1 MKDKAYCDIITFF
14 EDKNDR
20 TIESLA
26 ANYKNRDLIR
36 SSIERLLSPHFSKEN
51 VKNKRVLLKP
61 NLVWEWQ
68 KPVDEICLCT
78 HESVILETLEF
89 FLRLAPKSVI
99 IGDAPIQAAKWDKI
113 LTAGFHNELK
123 TIEEKY
129 GIPISLLDFRRV
141 TFDQHTNVVEN
152 DRSSL
157 DNYIIFDVGDKS
169 YLEDVTSGKNNIR
182 VTDYDPRRMAQAH
195 QKGMH
200 KYCIRREVIESDIVV
215 TIPKTKTH
223 RMAGI
228 TNSLKILVGINGDK
242 DYLPHHRLGP
252 VSCGGDCY
260 KKYSPLRSLSETL
273 MDMANKN
280 RGGVLYRPLYYGAK
294 IVFKLSFPDKATNGH
309 GGWYGNDTVWRM
321 VYDLNLIAKYGCPD
335 GTLSNIPQRT
345 MYTLCD
351 GIIGGQGDGPL
362 NPSPLALGTLTFS
375 NDPYLSDEVAGH
387 LFHLKLDRIPSL
399 REAAELNKEKECSI
413 MINGVESSFKEVDSI
428 GTDVQMSGG
437 WVNYDK

>member
-1 MKDKAYCDIITFF
+1 MSNKAYCDIVTFF
-14 EDKNDR
+14 EDKNSR
-20 TIESLA
+20 TVEQLA
-26 ANYKNRDLIR
+26 AKYKDRSLIK
-36 SSIERLLSPHFSKEN
+36 SSIERLLSPHFNKEI
-51 VKNKRVLLKP
+51 VKGKRVLLKP

-68 KPVDEICLCT
+68 KPEDEICLCT
-78 HESVILETLEF
+78 HESVILETLSF
-89 FLRLAPKSVI
+89 FLRLSPKSVI
-99 IGDAPIQAAKWDKI
+99 IGDAPIQAAKWNEI
-113 LTAGFHNELK
+113 LTNNFHKELK
-123 TIEEKY
+123 SLEEQY
-129 GIPISLLDFRRV
+129 SITISLIDFRRV
-141 TFDQHTNVVEN
+141 TFDTRTNVLETE
-152 DRSSL
+152 RSGL

-169 YLEDVTSGKNNIR
+169 YLEEVTTGKNNIR

-260 KKYSPLRSLSETL
+260 KKRSPLRSLSEKL
-273 MDMANKN
+273 MDIANKN
-280 RGGVLYRPLYYGAK
+280 RGGKIYHPLYYASK
-294 IVFKLSFPDKATNGH
+294 IIFKLSFPDKATNGH

-321 VYDLNLIAKYGCPD
+321 VYDLNLIAKYGRPD
-335 GTLSNIPQRT
+335 GTLSDVPQRI

-351 GIIGGQGDGPL
+351 AIIGGQGDGPL
-362 NPSPLALGTLTFS
+362 NPSPLPLGTLTFS

-387 LFHLKLDRIPSL
+387 LFNLNLERIPSL
-399 REAAELNKEKECSI
+399 REAVELNKEKECEFKINEKTASI
-413 MINGVESSFKEVDSI
+413 KDVDALGI
-428 GTDVQMSGG
+428 DVIMSAG